1 MFAFIAFVTYK
12 YHMCYM
18 YAWYMQTFK
27 VVVENHP
34 DDVAYTGNAL
44 PYHSDLSGWSEYP
57 PGLQILHCIV
67 SVNYLDNDA

>member
-1 MFAFIAFVTYK
+1 
-12 YHMCYM
+12 MCYM

-67 SVNYLDNDA
+67 SVDYLDNDA